1 MPNEPGT
8 TLINS
13 NKLLKGVRGIAE
25 HYGLTEHLVRKFLQM
40 GLPASLVDDR
50 WYAWSDNTD
59 IFFIKMTSKQNEFEI
74 PENGN
79 GLSKKGT

>member
-1 MPNEPGT
+1 
-8 TLINS
+8 
-13 NKLLKGVRGIAE
+13 
-25 HYGLTEHLVRKFLQM
+25 M